1 MTPLK
6 KNFQKVKNLLILQ
19 IIYMKKSI
27 SNYDSM
33 DVKNFL
39 THLVKEKNVSAST
52 QNQAFNAILFL
63 FRHVLHKDLENMEA
77 SLRAKRSRKIPTV
90 LTREEV
96 SEFFKYLNGDNLL
109 IVKILYGS
117 GLRLMECM
125 TLRIKDI
132 DLYSCTFRI

>member
-1 MTPLK
+1 
-6 KNFQKVKNLLILQ
+6 
-19 IIYMKKSI
+19 
-27 SNYDSM
+27 M